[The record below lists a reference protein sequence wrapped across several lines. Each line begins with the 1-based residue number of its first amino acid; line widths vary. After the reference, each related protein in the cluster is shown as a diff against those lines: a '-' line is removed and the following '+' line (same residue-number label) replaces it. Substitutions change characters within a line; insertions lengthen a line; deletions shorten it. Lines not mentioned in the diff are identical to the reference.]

1 MIASQD
7 GVGGK
12 EMGEL
17 GQCQRSTNAYYERTT
32 QRALFRH
39 KL

>member
-1 MIASQD
+1 MFASQN

-17 GQCQRSTNAYYERTT
+17 GQCQRSTNTYYERTT
-32 QRALFRH
+32 
-39 KL
+39 